1 MESWHTS
8 TVKARESTLIS
19 RRCGMHGAF
28 LKLLCGNWCSFR
40 LETGVS
46 GNLGSCLKEVK
57 PRVMFAVEW
66 GMALEAMQ
74 GNQA

>member
-1 MESWHTS
+1 
-8 TVKARESTLIS
+8 
-19 RRCGMHGAF
+19 MHGAF

-57 PRVMFAVEW
+57 LRVMFAVEW